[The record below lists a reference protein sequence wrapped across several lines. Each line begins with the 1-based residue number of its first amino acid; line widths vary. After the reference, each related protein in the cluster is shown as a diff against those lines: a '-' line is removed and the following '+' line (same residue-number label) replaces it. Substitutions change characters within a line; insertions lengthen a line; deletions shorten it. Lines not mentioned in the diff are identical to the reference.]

1 MQGGINKKRDN
12 EPTKERRIRKGK
24 RKTGKLN
31 NEWIKGRNK
40 LENTREGRRG
50 KKGSNDRRLG
60 IDKVWMEGRKRG
72 RMTV

>member
-1 MQGGINKKRDN
+1 MNG
-12 EPTKERRIRKGK
+12 
-24 RKTGKLN
+24 
-31 NEWIKGRNK
+31 WIKGRNK

-50 KKGSNDRRLG
+50 KKGSNDRRLW